1 MMATNLSM
9 AADPDFV
16 TIVEVAPRDGLQNE
30 STPLPAEI
38 KLELVDRLSAAGC
51 PTIEVTSFVSPKAVP
66 QLADAAQV
74 MAGIRRHAGIR
85 YTVLTPNWRGFEGAR
100 DARADG
106 IVVFGAASET
116 FSQKN
121 INCSIAESL
130 ARFRPVVTAALES
143 GIAVRGTVSCALGC
157 PYEGVITPEAVAD
170 VTRELLEMGC
180 EEISI
185 ADTIGVGTMERTR
198 MVMEAVLEVVDAA
211 QVNAHFHDTQGRALD
226 NLEVCL
232 ELGIRSIDASAGGVG
247 GCPFAPGATG
257 NVATEAVLAFLESR
271 GFTTGIDRGAVVVT
285 GQWLRDQLARR

>member
-1 MMATNLSM
+1 VHP
-9 AADPDFV
+9 DPDFV

-30 STPLPAEI
+30 STPLPAEV
-38 KLELVDRLSAAGC
+38 KVELVDRLSAAGC

-74 MAGIRRHAGIR
+74 LAGIRRHAGIR
-85 YTVLTPNWRGFEGAR
+85 YTVLTPNWRGFEAAC

-106 IVVFGAASET
+106 IVVFGAASES

-157 PYEGVITPEAVAD
+157 PYEGVIAPEAVAD

-185 ADTIGVGTMERTR
+185 ADTIGVGTPDRTR
-198 MVMEAVLEVVDAA
+198 MVMEAVLEVVDPA

-232 ELGIRSIDASAGGVG
+232 ELGIRSIDASAGGIG

-271 GFTTGIDRGAVVVT
+271 GFTTGIDRGAVVAT

>member
-1 MMATNLSM
+1 MHP
-9 AADPDFV
+9 DPDFV

-30 STPLPAEI
+30 STPLPAAI
-38 KLELVDRLSAAGC
+38 KVELVDRLSAAGC

-85 YTVLTPNWRGFEGAR
+85 YTVLTPNWRGFEAAR

-106 IVVFGAASET
+106 IVVFGAASES

-157 PYEGVITPEAVAD
+157 PYEGVIAPEAVAD
-170 VTRELLEMGC
+170 VTRELLAMGC

-185 ADTIGVGTMERTR
+185 ADTIGVGTPDRTR

-257 NVATEAVLAFLESR
+257 NVATESVLAFLESR
-271 GFTTGIDRGAVVVT
+271 GFITGIDRGAVAAT

>member
-1 MMATNLSM
+1 MHP
-9 AADPDFV
+9 DPDFV

-30 STPLPAEI
+30 STPLPAEV
-38 KLELVDRLSAAGC
+38 KVELVDRLSAAGC

-74 MAGIRRHAGIR
+74 LAGIRRHAGIR
-85 YTVLTPNWRGFEGAR
+85 YTVLTPNWRGFEAAC

-106 IVVFGAASET
+106 IVVFGAASES

-157 PYEGVITPEAVAD
+157 PYEGVIAPEAVAD

-185 ADTIGVGTMERTR
+185 ADTIGVGTPDRTR
-198 MVMEAVLEVVDAA
+198 MVMEAVLEVVDPA

-232 ELGIRSIDASAGGVG
+232 ELGIRSIDASAGGIG

-271 GFTTGIDRGAVVVT
+271 GFTTGIDRGAVVAT
-285 GQWLRDQLARR
+285 GQWLRDQLAWR

>member
-1 MMATNLSM
+1 M
-9 AADPDFV
+9 

-38 KLELVDRLSAAGC
+38 KVELVDRLSAAGC

-74 MAGIRRHAGIR
+74 MAGIRRHSGIR
-85 YTVLTPNWRGFEGAR
+85 YTVLTPNWRGLEAAR

-106 IVVFGAASET
+106 IVVFGAASES

-157 PYEGVITPEAVAD
+157 PYEGVIAPEAVAD

-185 ADTIGVGTMERTR
+185 ADTIGVGTPDRTR

-211 QVNAHFHDTQGRALD
+211 QINAHFHDTQGRALD

-232 ELGIRSIDASAGGVG
+232 ELGIRSIDASAGGIG

-271 GFTTGIDRGAVVVT
+271 GFTTGIDRGAVAAT